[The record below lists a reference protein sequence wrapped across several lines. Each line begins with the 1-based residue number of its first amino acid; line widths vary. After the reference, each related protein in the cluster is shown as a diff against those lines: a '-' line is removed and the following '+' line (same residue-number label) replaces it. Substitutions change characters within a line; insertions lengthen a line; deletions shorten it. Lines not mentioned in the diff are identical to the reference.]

1 METMEKVKIE
11 LEYILHTTPS
21 VLYKC
26 IGSASGLSE
35 WFADNVNFKE
45 DTYTFYW
52 DGSEEVAQLLRNK
65 KGESVRFQWEKDEDT
80 EYYFEMTIVVQPLTS
95 QVALIVTD
103 FAEAD
108 EVDDVKLLWENS
120 MGKLRQIIGG

>member
-65 KGESVRFQWEKDEDT
+65 RGESVRFQWEKDEDT
-80 EYYFEMTIVVQPLTS
+80 EYYFEMNIVVQPLTS

-120 MGKLRQIIGG
+120 IGKLRQIIGG